1 MHRRKSKTSAEMCE
15 GASGV
20 QDRIL
25 KLSFANK
32 RSADATENAAKV
44 CKRQGN
50 TNIKQHLS
58 PERSQPHLNTCLL
71 LELLELDDELD
82 DDGLLELDDELD
94 EDERLLEL
102 LELDDERLW
111 HADRH
116 EEKVLSIRLCPG
128 KVNTASKAS

>member
-1 MHRRKSKTSAEMCE
+1 MCE

-25 KLSFANK
+25 KLSFASK

-71 LELLELDDELD
+71 LELLELDDKLD
-82 DDGLLELDDELD
+82 DD
-94 EDERLLEL
+94 EL

-111 HADRH
+111 HADQH
-116 EEKVLSIRLCPG
+116 EEKALGSLQFKTHRLEKG
-128 KVNTASKAS
+128 GS